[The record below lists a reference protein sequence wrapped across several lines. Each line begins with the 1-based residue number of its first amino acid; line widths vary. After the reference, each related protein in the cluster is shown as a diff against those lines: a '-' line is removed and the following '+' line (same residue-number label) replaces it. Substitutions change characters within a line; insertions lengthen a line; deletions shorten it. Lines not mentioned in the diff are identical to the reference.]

1 MPKCRWVAPAGRR
14 LAGVSRASVRPFV
27 KPRPDYTC
35 SNDTPAL
42 QPPATTAPV
51 RAVPCWQDTT
61 LMLRGG
67 AMRVRLRIESVL
79 LQAGTRMRVYV
90 HEKRVRRPASMECSV
105 MPLCCLVHSSR
116 LTPSGH
122 PKLLPP
128 RVRDCIRRCRAP
140 IASSHGVSVLRP
152 CVSTAS
158 ARISSACQALCT
170 V

>member
-1 MPKCRWVAPAGRR
+1 MPKCQWVAPAGRR
-14 LAGVSRASVRPFV
+14 LAGVSRASVRSFV

-61 LMLRGG
+61 LVLRGS

-90 HEKRVRRPASMECSV
+90 HGATTGAILIPLPAF
-105 MPLCCLVHSSR
+105 
-116 LTPSGH
+116 T
-122 PKLLPP
+122 LP
-128 RVRDCIRRCRAP
+128 
-140 IASSHGVSVLRP
+140 
-152 CVSTAS
+152 
-158 ARISSACQALCT
+158 ALWTCAFFLP
-170 V
+170 